1 MRVVIPWLFY
11 SLIAAML
18 AAATPLQAQQAP
30 ASFRWID
37 FHSAKDQDVAVWVK
51 RSLEPEKWTAIRE
64 IGVEYD
70 AALVV
75 TTLRATPQSPPDADT
90 FTVWYASLTSHVVAP
105 LLKGANLRL
114 LDWMPLADGRPP
126 ELGALYDDCN
136 ECAAST
142 FFTAFYYD
150 RPHHMWTTRW
160 MRGGQGALAW
170 TDNSPA
176 GVALTQVYAVLNE
189 PNDREVIGTWS
200 HFDYGKLKP
209 AEDVVYRYDLDPY
222 SKLERTQ
229 LLSGKEAKAMKQR
242 LCGAQNATLDSGLA
256 RGQDSALCQQMAP
269 HRSERRPV
277 TTPPANNH
285 GRSVPPGAR
294 R

>member
-1 MRVVIPWLFY
+1 
-11 SLIAAML
+11 
-18 AAATPLQAQQAP
+18 
-30 ASFRWID
+30 
-37 FHSAKDQDVAVWVK
+37 
-51 RSLEPEKWTAIRE
+51 
-64 IGVEYD
+64 
-70 AALVV
+70 
-75 TTLRATPQSPPDADT
+75 
-90 FTVWYASLTSHVVAP
+90 
-105 LLKGANLRL
+105 
-114 LDWMPLADGRPP
+114 LADGRPP

-189 PNDREVIGTWS
+189 PNGREVIGTWS

-229 LLSGKEAKAMKQR
+229 LLSGKEAEAMKQR
-242 LCGAQNATLDSGLA
+242 LCGAPECHSRFGA
-256 RGQDSALCQQMAP
+256 
-269 HRSERRPV
+269 
-277 TTPPANNH
+277 
-285 GRSVPPGAR
+285 GAR
-294 R
+294 PGLGALPADGAASLRTQARHHPAGQQPRPLRAARRAALNFNPVVVNRELFRASRFG